1 MTPTAFSSNS
11 SPSPADTGAEFTLSL
26 TPAEIDV
33 LMDRHFAFE
42 MADDVDGVL
51 TTLAPNAEHDI
62 VGAPDGPTIGL
73 AKTRPTYEQVFA
85 DLAGER
91 VETLHRYYG
100 DNVLIDE
107 SLWIGRAVG
116 NPLGFAG
123 RGRPLRFRILHVM
136 EFDDTGLITRENV
149 WLDYPGITAQLTDEP
164 PSTHTNEHLNNQ
176 QGPPR

>member
-1 MTPTAFSSNS
+1 MP
-11 SPSPADTGAEFTLSL
+11 L
-26 TPAEIDV
+26 TPGEMDE
-33 LMDRHFAFE
+33 LMDHHFAFE

-73 AKTRPTYEQVFA
+73 TETRPTYEQVFA

-100 DNVLIDE
+100 DNALIDE

-116 NPLGFAG
+116 HPLGIPG
-123 RGRPLRFRILHVM
+123 RNRPLRFRILHVI
-136 EFDDTGLITRENV
+136 EFNDTGLITRENV
-149 WLDYPGITAQLTDEP
+149 WLDYPSISAQLTDGAP
-164 PSTHTNEHLNNQ
+164 NTYTNEHHNNQ
-176 QGPPR
+176 EGQPQ